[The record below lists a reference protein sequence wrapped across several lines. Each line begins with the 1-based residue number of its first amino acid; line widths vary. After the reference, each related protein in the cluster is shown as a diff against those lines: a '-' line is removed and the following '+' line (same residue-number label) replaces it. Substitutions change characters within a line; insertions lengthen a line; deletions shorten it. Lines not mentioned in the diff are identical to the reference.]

1 MFIANFFLHITPNPY
16 RVGVTGVL
24 LAWLATWAVV
34 VFRDRPKKLAEA
46 EDKIRVYACPILW
59 KPPLHSSSED
69 AAARSDGL
77 I

>member
-1 MFIANFFLHITPNPY
+1 
-16 RVGVTGVL
+16 
-24 LAWLATWAVV
+24 